1 VGKMEKYLFGEAGTL
16 NLVGGIIRIF
26 IAVVII
32 LSAYGLILERAPGDQ
47 IFIRATIER
56 TFLMLVASLAVLFL
70 GTWGGYEIGR
80 YIQTQFNKRREL
92 TGEASPSLSTIE

>member
-1 VGKMEKYLFGEAGTL
+1 MGKIEKYLFGEAGIL

-32 LSAYGLILERAPGDQ
+32 LSAYSLILERGPGDQ

-56 TFLMLVASLAVLFL
+56 TLSMLVASLAVLFL
-70 GTWGGYEIGR
+70 GIWGGYEIGR
-80 YIQTQFNKRREL
+80 YIQTQFNKRQGL
-92 TGEASPSLSTIE
+92 TGEASPSLNTIE